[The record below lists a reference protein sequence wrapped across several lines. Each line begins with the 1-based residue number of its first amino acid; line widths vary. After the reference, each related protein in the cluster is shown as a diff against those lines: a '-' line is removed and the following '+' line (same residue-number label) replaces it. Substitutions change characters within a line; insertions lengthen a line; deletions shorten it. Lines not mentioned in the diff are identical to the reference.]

1 MKTHQWQYQRRGERE
16 FILGDQAIKLDE
28 EGFFLDEPDQRL
40 SGKLAALE
48 KRGVVKL
55 VALDNEGLWRERIGR
70 AEANLQA
77 AEVKAAE
84 LERELIRSHD
94 FIRVCR
100 GQLRELN
107 DEWARY
113 RALVSGVPAARPAEP
128 AEPTRPAARS
138 DEPAESNSP
147 GEPAPST
154 THEPGEQKLQGQS
167 KQSSK
172 KG

>member
-16 FILGDQAIKLDE
+16 FILGDQTIKLDQ

-70 AEANLQA
+70 AEANLRA

-84 LERELIRSHD
+84 LERELIRSDD

-113 RALVSGVPAARPAEP
+113 RALVSGVGANSVEP
-128 AEPTRPAARS
+128 ESASKANEPL
-138 DEPAESNSP
+138 EPPKVSEGVPSSPPESS
-147 GEPAPST
+147 
-154 THEPGEQKLQGQS
+154 EPGEQKNQGQS
-167 KQSSK
+167 KQGPK

>member
-113 RALVSGVPAARPAEP
+113 RALVSGVPAARGSDPVEP
-128 AEPTRPAARS
+128 AGQVTRT
-138 DEPAESNSP
+138 DERGESNK
-147 GEPAPST
+147 PS
-154 THEPGEQKLQGQS
+154 EDPPSLLQESGEQKPQGQS